1 VNEVKIVISPDSFKG
16 SLAADEVAQ
25 AMAAGIRAFDQSIE
39 TLILPVADGGEG
51 TLESLISATNGR
63 LVTVVVQDPLER
75 KISADYG
82 ILGDE
87 ETCVIEMAKASGLTL
102 LQREERNPLYATSY
116 GTGELIRHALD
127 AGFRKFIVGI
137 GGSATNDGGVG
148 MLKALGM
155 KFLNCDGADLG
166 TGGGALDQLSHI
178 DMSEFD
184 PRIEDSKFI
193 IACDVD
199 NPFIG
204 TNGASHIFG
213 PQKGATESIVSI
225 LDQNLKTL
233 ANVIERT
240 YGVSIH
246 HRQGAGAAGGLGGA
260 FQAFFPLTMKPGIE
274 VVMEAIGFP
283 EQIKNADLVITGEGR
298 SDEQTLSGKAP
309 YGVAKVAR
317 EHGIPVMLL
326 SGQLEP
332 SSKKRLSSYFD
343 VIGSVVNE
351 KVTQRESME
360 DPALF
365 LKIQMYQMILSYA
378 QMKK

>member
-1 VNEVKIVISPDSFKG
+1 MNEVKIVISPDSFKG

-25 AMAAGIRAFDQSIE
+25 AMAAGIRALDQSIE

-51 TLESLISATNGR
+51 TLESLMSATNGR

-102 LQREERNPLYATSY
+102 LHREERNPLYATSY
-116 GTGELIRHALD
+116 GTGELIKHALD

-233 ANVIERT
+233 ADVIERT

-274 VVMEAIGFP
+274 VVMEAIGFR

-326 SGQLEP
+326 SGYLEP
-332 SSKKRLSSYFD
+332 LSKKRLSSYFD

-351 KVTQRESME
+351 RVTQRESME

-365 LKIQMYQMILSYA
+365 LKIQMYQMILSYV

>member
-1 VNEVKIVISPDSFKG
+1 MKIVISPDSFKG
-16 SLAADEVAQ
+16 SLAADKVAQ

-39 TLILPVADGGEG
+39 TLLLPVADGGEG

-63 LVTVVVQDPLER
+63 FVPVVVQDPLER
-75 KISADYG
+75 KITADYG
-82 ILGDE
+82 VLGDE

-102 LQREERNPLYATSY
+102 LHKEERNPLNATSY
-116 GTGELIRHALD
+116 GTGELIKHALD

-155 KFLNCDGADLG
+155 KFQNCDGASLG
-166 TGGGALDQLSHI
+166 SGGGALDQLSHI

-184 PRIEDSKFI
+184 PRIRDSKFI

-204 TNGASHIFG
+204 TNGASHVFG
-213 PQKGATESIVSI
+213 PQKGATESDVSI
-225 LDQNLKTL
+225 LDRNLKTL
-233 ANVIERT
+233 ADVIERT

-246 HRQGAGAAGGLGGA
+246 YLQGAGAAGGLGGA

-274 VVMEAIGFP
+274 VVMEAIGFH

-309 YGVAKVAR
+309 YGVAKVAK

-326 SGQLEP
+326 SGYLEP
-332 SSKKRLSSYFD
+332 SSKKSLSLYFD
-343 VIGSVVNE
+343 VLGSVVNE

-360 DPALF
+360 NPAHY
-365 LKIQMYQMILSYA
+365 LKIQMQQMIVSYE

>member
-1 VNEVKIVISPDSFKG
+1 MKIVISPDSFKG
-16 SLAADEVAQ
+16 SLAAEEVAQ
-25 AMAAGIRAFDQSIE
+25 AMAAGIQAFDQSIE

-51 TLESLISATNGR
+51 TLESLISATNGK
-63 LVTVVVQDPLER
+63 LVPVVVQDPLER
-75 KISADYG
+75 KISANYG
-82 ILGDE
+82 ILGDQ
-87 ETCVIEMAKASGLTL
+87 ETCVIEMAKASGITL
-102 LQREERNPLYATSY
+102 LQREERNALYTTSY
-116 GTGELIRHALD
+116 GTGELIKHALD

-155 KFLNCDGADLG
+155 KFLNSDGANLG
-166 TGGGALDQLSHI
+166 SGGGALDQLSHI
-178 DMSEFD
+178 DMSGFD
-184 PRIEDSKFI
+184 PRIKDSKFI

-204 TNGASHIFG
+204 ANGASHIFG
-213 PQKGATESIVSI
+213 PQKGATDSDVSL
-225 LDQNLKTL
+225 LDRNLKTL
-233 ANVIERT
+233 ADVIERT

-260 FQAFFPLTMKPGIE
+260 FQAFFPLSMKPGIE
-274 VVMEAIGFP
+274 VVMEAIGFH
-283 EQIKNADLVITGEGR
+283 EQIKHADLVITGEGR

-326 SGQLEP
+326 SGYLEP
-332 SSKKRLSSYFD
+332 SSKDRLSSYFD
-343 VIGSVVNE
+343 VLGSVVNE
-351 KVTQRESME
+351 YVTQRESME
-360 DPALF
+360 NPAHY
-365 LKIQMYQMILSYA
+365 LKIQMQQMIVSYE